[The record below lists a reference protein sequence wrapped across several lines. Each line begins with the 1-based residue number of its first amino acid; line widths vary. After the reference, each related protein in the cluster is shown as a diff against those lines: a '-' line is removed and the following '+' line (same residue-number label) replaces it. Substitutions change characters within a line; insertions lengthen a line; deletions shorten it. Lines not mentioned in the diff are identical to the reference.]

1 MKKWIVF
8 ILGAVTGCIV
18 TFIIFLIIG
27 LSQTSLSKSGITL
40 SEKETLFKTTDSFKV
55 MQVLDDGALAIC
67 GEKDNYSRGHDYS
80 YFGPVVYILS
90 DGENLFYDDQIVT
103 VPRGKSPIQIG
114 TYRYKSKLGEK
125 VVPVITIK

>member
-27 LSQTSLSKSGITL
+27 LSQTSLDKSGITL
-40 SEKETLFKTTDSFKV
+40 SEKETLFKTTDSFRV

-80 YFGPVVYILS
+80 YVGPVVYILS
-90 DGENLFYDDQIVT
+90 DGENLYYDDQIVT
-103 VPRGKSPIQIG
+103 IPRGKSPIQIG
-114 TYRYKSKLGEK
+114 TYRYQSKLGEK